1 MNLYRSIRRETLNP
15 GEFSCSMMHRILKKW
30 NFTNNNEIINFSLI
44 KISLYKRNR
53 RRRRNI
59 RRKYGQISDYTF
71 LNYLLVFLEIVL
83 RHLAI
88 NSEKEKNSFQKRGVT
103 KLFKREKN

>member
-1 MNLYRSIRRETLNP
+1 MRNVKPRGIQLFDDASYFE
-15 GEFSCSMMHRILKKW
+15 KV
-30 NFTNNNEIINFSLI
+30 NFTNNEIINFSLI